1 MPPGV
6 VVQSLLPFQGIP
18 AVVTRSPSR
27 ISHNMRACTCSALP
41 FLSQSGGAAGRG
53 MPHHGAGRTP
63 RGPASMARRQRP
75 PVLVVLVAL
84 LSLLD
89 PAAAAPAAC
98 PPGPGTQVTCV
109 DTTLTSCNDVSY
121 SKTTYPNLLD
131 QKSREVIEYSSEYIL
146 MSVLHNLLQGE
157 CNPDLRLLSCS
168 IMAPK
173 CEEGNIIKPCRKVCE
188 ALRKNCL
195 PAFDAIDM
203 AWPYFLDCDR
213 FFVDEVEGCFDPLA
227 KLRGETEFSEDV
239 LNETPNFIQFIHH
252 SFPQMVRVLK
262 KVESRCSHIAKLYSI
277 GRSFDGKDIFVI
289 EFSTNPGHHGLLK
302 PEFKYI
308 GNMHGNEVV
317 GKELLIYLAQYLCSE
332 YLLGN
337 PRIQALIN
345 NTRIHLL
352 PSMNPDG
359 YELAAQEGAGYNGWI
374 NGRQTAQNLDL
385 NRNFPDLTSEVYRI
399 AKIRGARID
408 HLPIPQSYWWGKVAP
423 ETKAVMK
430 WIRSI
435 PFVLSASL
443 HGGDLVVSYP
453 YDYSV
458 HPLEEKM
465 FSPTPDEK
473 MFKLLSKTYADAH
486 PGISDRSEMR
496 CGGNF
501 VKRGGIINGAEW
513 YSFAGG
519 MADFNYLHTNCFEIT
534 LELGCEKF
542 PLAEELYPLWEQNK
556 EALLKFMEMAHRGI
570 KGIVSDKFGN
580 PIKNA
585 RISVKGI
592 RHDIL
597 AAADGDYWRLLPP
610 GTYIVSA
617 QARGYSKVLKKVTL
631 PAKMSK
637 AGRVDFVLRP
647 LNGKPAQFAHKST
660 GRTNERFDPLEHF
673 ESHAE
678 PEPKEDG
685 RRSVQPREKPW
696 WWSYFSALDQQKPL
710 WLLKYQ

>member
-1 MPPGV
+1 M
-6 VVQSLLPFQGIP
+6 F
-18 AVVTRSPSR
+18 
-27 ISHNMRACTCSALP
+27 
-41 FLSQSGGAAGRG
+41 
-53 MPHHGAGRTP
+53 
-63 RGPASMARRQRP
+63 
-75 PVLVVLVAL
+75 
-84 LSLLD
+84 
-89 PAAAAPAAC
+89 
-98 PPGPGTQVTCV
+98 
-109 DTTLTSCNDVSY
+109 
-121 SKTTYPNLLD
+121 PNLLD
-131 QKSREVIEYSSEYIL
+131 QQSRGVVEYSSEYIL

-173 CEEGNIIKPCRKVCE
+173 CEEGKIIKPCRNVCE
-188 ALRKNCL
+188 ALRKSCL

-227 KLRGETEFSEDV
+227 KLRGETEFADDA
-239 LNETPNFIQFIHH
+239 LNEASTFIQFTHH
-252 SFPQMVRVLK
+252 SFPQMVKVLK
-262 KVESRCSHIAKLYSI
+262 QTVSRCSHISKMYSI
-277 GRSFDGKDIFVI
+277 GRSFEGKDLFVI
-289 EFSTNPGHHGLLK
+289 EFSTSPGQHELLK

-337 PRIQALIN
+337 SRIQTLIN
-345 NTRIHLL
+345 NTRIHLF

-359 YELAAQEGAGYNGWI
+359 YELAAEEGAGYNGWT

-399 AKIRGARID
+399 ARIRGARTD

-430 WIRSI
+430 WIKSI

-465 FSPTPDEK
+465 LSPTPDEK
-473 MFKLLSKTYADAH
+473 MFKLLSKAYANAH
-486 PGISDRSEMR
+486 PGISDKSEMR

-513 YSFAGG
+513 YSFTGG

-542 PLAEELYPLWEQNK
+542 PLDDELYSLWHQNK
-556 EALLKFMEMAHRGI
+556 EALLKFMEMVHRGI
-570 KGIVSDKFGN
+570 KGVVSDKFGN

-597 AAADGDYWRLLPP
+597 TAADGDYWRLLPP
-610 GTYIVSA
+610 GKYLVSA

-631 PAKMSK
+631 PAKMNK
-637 AGRVDFVLRP
+637 AGRVDFVLRA
-647 LNGKPAQFAHKST
+647 LNGKSPQIVHDSAGKA
-660 GRTNERFDPLEHF
+660 NEQYDPLEHF
-673 ESHAE
+673 DPHAQHE
-678 PEPKEDG
+678 TRGDG
-685 RRSVQPREKPW
+685 RRSVQPRQKPW
-696 WWSYFSALDQQKPL
+696 WWSYFSSLNQQKPL

>member
-1 MPPGV
+1 MWLLWLLWLEG
-6 VVQSLLPFQGIP
+6 SLASSTPEP
-18 AVVTRSPSR
+18 ASPSTCQPG
-27 ISHNMRACTCSALP
+27 SRAQAQC
-41 FLSQSGGAAGRG
+41 Q
-53 MPHHGAGRTP
+53 TP
-63 RGPASMARRQRP
+63 TESKGN
-75 PVLVVLVAL
+75 
-84 LSLLD
+84 
-89 PAAAAPAAC
+89 
-98 PPGPGTQVTCV
+98 CV
-109 DTTLTSCNDVSY
+109 DINLTSCADVSY
-121 SKTTYPNLLD
+121 SKTMYPNLLD
-131 QKSREVIEYSSEYIL
+131 QESRAVVEHSSEYIL
-146 MSVLHNLLQGE
+146 MSVVHNLLQGE
-157 CNPDLRLLSCS
+157 CNPDLRLLGCS
-168 IMAPK
+168 VMAPK
-173 CEEGNIIKPCRKVCE
+173 CEEGKVIRPCRKTCE
-188 ALRKNCL
+188 MLRKNCL
-195 PAFDAIDM
+195 AAFDAIDM
-203 AWPYFLDCDR
+203 AWPYFFDCDR
-213 FFVDEVEGCFDPLA
+213 FFVDEIEGCFDPLE
-227 KLRGETEFSEDV
+227 KLRGETEFVDDA
-239 LNETPNFIQFIHH
+239 PNAAPTFIQFTHH
-252 SFPQMVRVLK
+252 SFTQMVRVLK
-262 KVESRCSHIAKLYSI
+262 KTASRCSHISKMYSI
-277 GRSFDGKDIFVI
+277 GRSFEGKDLFAI
-289 EFSTNPGHHGLLK
+289 EFSTSPGHHELLK

-332 YLLGN
+332 YLRGN
-337 PRIQALIN
+337 SRIQTLIN

-359 YELAAQEGAGYNGWI
+359 YELAAEEGAGYNGWV

-385 NRNFPDLTSEVYRI
+385 NRNFPDLTSEVYRL
-399 AKIRGARID
+399 ARGARTD

-423 ETKAVMK
+423 ETRAVMK
-430 WIRSI
+430 WITSI

-473 MFKLLSKTYADAH
+473 MFKLLSKTYANAH
-486 PGISDRSEMR
+486 PGISDKSEMR

-501 VKRGGIINGAEW
+501 VKRGGIINGADW

-542 PLAEELYPLWEQNK
+542 PLEDELHLLWQQNK
-556 EALLKFMEMAHRGI
+556 EALLRFMEMVHCGI
-570 KGIVSDKFGN
+570 KGVVSDKVGN

-597 AAADGDYWRLLPP
+597 TAADGDYWRLLPP

-617 QARGYSKVLKKVTL
+617 QARGYSKLLKKVTL
-631 PAKMSK
+631 PAKMRR

-647 LNGKPAQFAHKST
+647 LNGKPPHLVRDSA
-660 GRTNERFDPLEHF
+660 NEQYNPLEHF
-673 ESHAE
+673 DPHAQHAQHE
-678 PEPKEDG
+678 RRGDG
-685 RRSVQPREKPW
+685 RRSLQPRQKPW
-696 WWSYFSALDQQKPL
+696 WWSYFSSLNQPRPL

>member
-1 MPPGV
+1 
-6 VVQSLLPFQGIP
+6 
-18 AVVTRSPSR
+18 
-27 ISHNMRACTCSALP
+27 
-41 FLSQSGGAAGRG
+41 
-53 MPHHGAGRTP
+53 
-63 RGPASMARRQRP
+63 
-75 PVLVVLVAL
+75 
-84 LSLLD
+84 
-89 PAAAAPAAC
+89 
-98 PPGPGTQVTCV
+98 
-109 DTTLTSCNDVSY
+109 
-121 SKTTYPNLLD
+121 
-131 QKSREVIEYSSEYIL
+131 

-173 CEEGNIIKPCRKVCE
+173 CEEGKIIKPCRNVCE

-227 KLRGETEFSEDV
+227 KLRV
-239 LNETPNFIQFIHH
+239 
-252 SFPQMVRVLK
+252 
-262 KVESRCSHIAKLYSI
+262 
-277 GRSFDGKDIFVI
+277 
-289 EFSTNPGHHGLLK
+289 K

-337 PRIQALIN
+337 SRIQTLIN

-359 YELAAQEGAGYNGWI
+359 YELAAEEGAGYNGWT

-399 AKIRGARID
+399 ARIRGARTD

-430 WIRSI
+430 WIKSI

-473 MFKLLSKTYADAH
+473 MFKLLSKAYANAH
-486 PGISDRSEMR
+486 PGISDKSEMR

-501 VKRGGIINGAEW
+501 VRRGGIINGAEW
-513 YSFAGG
+513 YSFTGGSKKRRFTRPLMEPPFKSNNLNWLG

-534 LELGCEKF
+534 VELGCEKF
-542 PLAEELYPLWEQNK
+542 PLADELYSLWHQNK
-556 EALLKFMEMAHRGI
+556 EPLLKFMEMVHRGI
-570 KGIVSDKFGN
+570 KGVVSDRFGN

-597 AAADGDYWRLLPP
+597 TAADGDYWRLLPP

-647 LNGKPAQFAHKST
+647 LNGKFPQIIRDSAGKA
-660 GRTNERFDPLEHF
+660 NEQYDPLEHF
-673 ESHAE
+673 DPHARHAQ
-678 PEPKEDG
+678 PEPRGDG

-696 WWSYFSALDQQKPL
+696 WWSYFSSLNQHKPL

>member
-1 MPPGV
+1 MWLH
-6 VVQSLLPFQGIP
+6 QF
-18 AVVTRSPSR
+18 
-27 ISHNMRACTCSALP
+27 
-41 FLSQSGGAAGRG
+41 
-53 MPHHGAGRTP
+53 
-63 RGPASMARRQRP
+63 
-75 PVLVVLVAL
+75 PVLLGALISVLDRVA
-84 LSLLD
+84 SVCE
-89 PAAAAPAAC
+89 PNSQ
-98 PPGPGTQVTCV
+98 GKCV
-109 DTTLTSCNDVSY
+109 DISLGSCSDVAY
-121 SKTTYPNLLD
+121 SQTMFPNLLD
-131 QKSREVIEYSSEYIL
+131 QKSREVIEYSPEYIL
-146 MSVLHNLLQGE
+146 TSVLHNLLQGE
-157 CNPDLRLLSCS
+157 CNPDLRLLGCS

-173 CEEGNIIKPCRKVCE
+173 CEEGKIIKPCRKVCE
-188 ALRKNCL
+188 ALKKNCL

-213 FFVDEVEGCFDPLA
+213 FFVDEVEGCFDPLE
-227 KLRGETEFSEDV
+227 KLRGETEFVEDNLSEA
-239 LNETPNFIQFIHH
+239 PFAIQFTHH
-252 SFPQMVRVLK
+252 SFPQMVRTLK
-262 KVESRCSHIAKLYSI
+262 KVASRCSHIANMYSI
-277 GRSFDGKDIFVI
+277 GRSFEGKDLFVM
-289 EFSTNPGHHGLLK
+289 EFSTSPGQHELFK

-337 PRIQALIN
+337 ARIQTLIN

-359 YELAAQEGAGYNGWI
+359 YELAAEEGAGYNGWI

-385 NRNFPDLTSEVYRI
+385 NRNFPDLTSEAYRL
-399 AKIRGARID
+399 AKIRGARMD
-408 HLPIPQSYWWGKVAP
+408 HLPIPQSYWWRKVAP
-423 ETKAVMK
+423 ETKAVIK
-430 WIRSI
+430 WLKSI

-453 YDYSV
+453 FDYSV

-465 FSPTPDEK
+465 LSPTADEK
-473 MFKLLSKTYADAH
+473 MFKWLSKTYADAH
-486 PGISDRSEMR
+486 PGISDKSEMR

-501 VKRGGIINGAEW
+501 AKRGGIINGAEW
-513 YSFAGG
+513 YSFSGG

-542 PLAEELYPLWEQNK
+542 PLEEELYSLWQANRD
-556 EALLKFMEMAHRGI
+556 ALLTFMEMVHRGI

-597 AAADGDYWRLLPP
+597 TAADGDYWRLLPP
-610 GTYIVSA
+610 GTYLVSA

-631 PAKMSK
+631 PAKMNK

-647 LNGKPAQFAHKST
+647 LS
-660 GRTNERFDPLEHF
+660 GRPSQTLHAPMRRSYEQYDPLEHF
-673 ESHAE
+673 GPHTPQERR
-678 PEPKEDG
+678 EDTG
-685 RRSVQPREKPW
+685 RSLQPREKPW
-696 WWSYFSALDQQKPL
+696 WWSYFSSLGQYRPL
-710 WLLKYQ
+710 WLLKHR

>member
-1 MPPGV
+1 MLTAFFYVLSSCYEEHRQIWFETQFKVLVMTYRIVCGLGPGYLKEC
-6 VVQSLLPFQGIP
+6 LLPYK
-18 AVVTRSPSR
+18 SK
-27 ISHNMRACTCSALP
+27 
-41 FLSQSGGAAGRG
+41 
-53 MPHHGAGRTP
+53 
-63 RGPASMARRQRP
+63 
-75 PVLVVLVAL
+75 
-84 LSLLD
+84 
-89 PAAAAPAAC
+89 
-98 PPGPGTQVTCV
+98 CV
-109 DTTLTSCNDVSY
+109 DINLSSCNDVSY
-121 SKTTYPNLLD
+121 SKTIYPNLLY

-146 MSVLHNLLQGE
+146 MGVLHNLLQGE

-168 IMAPK
+168 IMAPR
-173 CEEGNIIKPCRKVCE
+173 CEEGKIVKPCRNVCE
-188 ALRKNCL
+188 TLRKNCL

-227 KLRGETEFSEDV
+227 KLRGETEFADDAVSESP
-239 LNETPNFIQFIHH
+239 TFIRFTHH
-252 SFPQMVRVLK
+252 SFPQMVRELK
-262 KVESRCSHIAKLYSI
+262 KVASRCSHIARMYSI
-277 GRSFDGKDIFVI
+277 GRSFEGKDLFVI
-289 EFSTNPGHHGLLK
+289 EFSTRPGHHELFK

-308 GNMHGNEVV
+308 ANMHGNEVV
-317 GKELLIYLAQYLCSE
+317 GKELLTYLAQYLCSE
-332 YLLGN
+332 YILGN
-337 PRIQALIN
+337 VRIQTLIN

-359 YELAAQEGAGYNGWI
+359 YELAAEEGAGYNGWT

-385 NRNFPDLTSEVYRI
+385 NRNFPDLTSEFYRLTR
-399 AKIRGARID
+399 IRGARMD
-408 HLPIPQSYWWGKVAP
+408 HLPIPPSYWWGKVAP

-430 WIRSI
+430 WIKSI

-453 YDYSV
+453 FDYSV

-473 MFKLLSKTYADAH
+473 MFRLLSKTYADAH
-486 PGISDRSEMR
+486 PSISDKSEMR

-513 YSFAGG
+513 YSFTGG

-542 PLAEELYPLWEQNK
+542 PLAEELYSLWQENR
-556 EALLKFMEMAHRGI
+556 EALLKLMEMVHRGI

-592 RHDIL
+592 RHGVLTAD
-597 AAADGDYWRLLPP
+597 DGDYWRLLPP

-617 QARGYSKVLKKVTL
+617 QARGYTKVLKKVTL
-631 PAKMSK
+631 PSKMSR
-637 AGRVDFVLRP
+637 AGRVDFILRP
-647 LNGKPAQFAHKST
+647 LIGKPPPIVH
-660 GRTNERFDPLEHF
+660 EHYDPLEHF
-673 ESHAE
+673 DPHAQQE
-678 PEPKEDG
+678 PREDG
-685 RRSVQPREKPW
+685 GQSVQPREKPW
-696 WWSYFSALDQQKPL
+696 WWSYFSSLDQHKPL
-710 WLLKYQ
+710 WLLKHQ

>member
-1 MPPGV
+1 MWPLRCSVLLGALMGILEPTAPFCV
-6 VVQSLLPFQGIP
+6 PDPQAQVQCQTPVENKAICEDISLG
-18 AVVTRSPSR
+18 
-27 ISHNMRACTCSALP
+27 
-41 FLSQSGGAAGRG
+41 
-53 MPHHGAGRTP
+53 
-63 RGPASMARRQRP
+63 
-75 PVLVVLVAL
+75 
-84 LSLLD
+84 
-89 PAAAAPAAC
+89 
-98 PPGPGTQVTCV
+98 
-109 DTTLTSCNDVSY
+109 SCNDVSY
-121 SKTTYPNLLD
+121 SKTAYPNLLD
-131 QKSREVIEYSSEYIL
+131 QKSRQVIEYSSEYIL

-157 CNPDLRLLSCS
+157 CNPDLRLLGCS
-168 IMAPK
+168 VIAPK
-173 CEEGNIIKPCRKVCE
+173 CEAGKIVKPCRHVCE
-188 ALRKNCL
+188 ALRKSCL

-213 FFVDEVEGCFDPLA
+213 FFVEEVEGCFNPLA
-227 KLRGETEFSEDV
+227 KLRGESEFVEDA
-239 LNETPNFIQFIHH
+239 LGEAPTFIQFIHH
-252 SFPQMVRVLK
+252 SFPKMVRELK
-262 KVESRCSHIAKLYSI
+262 KVVSRCSHITRMYSI
-277 GRSFDGKDIFVI
+277 GRSFEGKDLFVM
-289 EFSTNPGHHGLLK
+289 EFSTSPGHHELLK
-302 PEFKYI
+302 PEFKYVA
-308 GNMHGNEVV
+308 NMHGNEVV

-337 PRIQALIN
+337 TRIQMLIN

-359 YELAAQEGAGYNGWI
+359 YELAAEEGAGYNGWI

-385 NRNFPDLTSEVYRI
+385 NRNFPDLTSEAYRL
-399 AKIRGARID
+399 AKIRGARTD

-430 WIRSI
+430 WLKSI

-453 YDYSV
+453 FDYSV

-465 FSPTPDEK
+465 LSPTPDEK
-473 MFKLLSKTYADAH
+473 MFKLLSKTYAEAH
-486 PGISDRSEMR
+486 PGISDKSELR

-542 PLAEELYPLWEQNK
+542 PLENELYALWHENK
-556 EALLKFMEMAHRGI
+556 EALLKLMEMVHRGI
-570 KGIVSDKFGN
+570 KGVVSDKYGT

-585 RISVKGI
+585 RISVKGL

-597 AAADGDYWRLLPP
+597 TADDGDYWRLLPP

-617 QARGYSKVLKKVTL
+617 QARGYSKVIKKVNL
-631 PAKMSK
+631 PAKMKK

-647 LNGKPAQFAHKST
+647 AHGKFSQNIQKTMGST
-660 GRTNERFDPLEHF
+660 YAGYDPLEHF
-673 ESHAE
+673 DPLAQHTN
-678 PEPKEDG
+678 PEPREDG
-685 RRSVQPREKPW
+685 RSSVQPREKPW
-696 WWSYFSALDQQKPL
+696 WWSYFSSLDQHKPL
-710 WLLKYQ
+710 WLLKRQ